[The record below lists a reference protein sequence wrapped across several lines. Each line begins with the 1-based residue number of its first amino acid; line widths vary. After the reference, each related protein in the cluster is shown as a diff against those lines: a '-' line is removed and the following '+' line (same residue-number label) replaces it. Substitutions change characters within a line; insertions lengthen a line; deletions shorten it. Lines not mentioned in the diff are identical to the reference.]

1 MERKGLKHAVHE
13 FRSYVDVFMTAYSL
27 KTRSFTFS
35 VYRKVAN
42 QQKTVCEHI
51 LLNSW
56 PDLVILHAL
65 ESLRWMLLICH
76 CQWSHLLQNCRCL
89 DGLRYGMFWVLR
101 TLIWWSMIAL
111 GHITCL
117 LHLHELVTQKLC
129 PIGGVLWSENIVSS
143 HILYCPEFLCALIEI
158 LTRVVTKWISL
169 WSLILCTCNTIQY
182 TYNIPWSKSVQVNL
196 V

>member
-1 MERKGLKHAVHE
+1 MLQSGETKLIKCISLISGPTSRTECDAGPRKPQRQPGRR
-13 FRSYVDVFMTAYSL
+13 RSLSP
-27 KTRSFTFS
+27 
-35 VYRKVAN
+35 
-42 QQKTVCEHI
+42 
-51 LLNSW
+51 W

-169 WSLILCTCNTIQY
+169 WSLILCTWT
-182 TYNIPWSKSVQVNL
+182 KSVQVNL